1 MNMRIAVLGAGSI
14 GCLVAAKLVES
25 GHDVLVHARG
35 EHGAMLAVSGLEITG
50 LWDYSIS
57 PEQWTVSLD
66 EAGIHPSLEKSFDQ
80 AIITSKATDTESLCK
95 IATMLT
101 DGPVLSLQ
109 NGLGNH
115 ETLQNHFFEN
125 SAVGVTTNA
134 VKRKSPGKIE
144 WVGKGNLVIGGAKGE
159 IFCETLE
166 ILSADYSNDVS
177 SIIWNKL
184 LLNVAINPLAAICG
198 VLNGDLR
205 FEPLLSQSE
214 SVMLEAAKIARMMGI
229 TISDDQELIQNLH
242 SVLDSTAEN
251 ECSMLA
257 DVKAGRVT
265 EIDFLCGQVVLR
277 GEKLGIPTPLNS
289 MLLSQIKSLR

>member
-1 MNMRIAVLGAGSI
+1 MRIAVLGAGSI

-80 AIITSKATDTESLCK
+80 AIITSKAIDTDSLCN

-115 ETLQNHFFEN
+115 EILQDHFFEN

-159 IFCETLE
+159 LFCETLE

-198 VLNGDLR
+198 VLNGELR

-257 DVKAGRVT
+257 DVKAGRET

>member
-1 MNMRIAVLGAGSI
+1 MRIAVLGAGSI

-35 EHGAMLAVSGLEITG
+35 EHGAMLAVSGLEVTG

-80 AIITSKATDTESLCK
+80 AIITSKAIDTDSLCK
-95 IATMLT
+95 IASMLT

-115 ETLQNHFFEN
+115 EILQNHFFEN

-198 VLNGDLR
+198 VLNGELR

-214 SVMLEAAKIARMMGI
+214 SVMLEAAKIARLMGI
-229 TISDDQELIQNLH
+229 SISDDQELIQNLH

-257 DVKAGRVT
+257 DVKAGRET

-277 GEKLGIPTPLNS
+277 GEKLGVPTPLNS
-289 MLLSQIKSLR
+289 MLMSQIKSIR

>member
-1 MNMRIAVLGAGSI
+1 MRIAVLGAGSI

-35 EHGAMLAVSGLEITG
+35 EHGAMLAVSGLEVTG

-80 AIITSKATDTESLCK
+80 AIITSKAIDTESLCK
-95 IATMLT
+95 IASMLT

-115 ETLQNHFFEN
+115 EILQNHFFEN

-144 WVGKGNLVIGGAKGE
+144 WVGKGNLVIGGSKGE

-198 VLNGDLR
+198 ILNGELR

-229 TISDDQELIQNLH
+229 TVSADQELIQNLH

-257 DVKAGRVT
+257 DVKAGRET

>member
-1 MNMRIAVLGAGSI
+1 MRIAVLGAGSI

-80 AIITSKATDTESLCK
+80 AIITSKAIDTDSLCK
-95 IATMLT
+95 IASMLT

-115 ETLQNHFFEN
+115 EILQNHFFEN

-177 SIIWNKL
+177 NIIWNKL

-198 VLNGDLR
+198 VLNGELR

-257 DVKAGRVT
+257 DVKAGRET

>member
-1 MNMRIAVLGAGSI
+1 MRIAVLGAGSI

-35 EHGAMLAVSGLEITG
+35 EHGAMLAVSGLEVTG

-80 AIITSKATDTESLCK
+80 AIITSKAIDTESLCK
-95 IATMLT
+95 IASMLT

-115 ETLQNHFFEN
+115 EILQNHFFEN

-177 SIIWNKL
+177 NIIWNKL

-198 VLNGDLR
+198 VLNGELR

-257 DVKAGRVT
+257 DVKAGRET

-277 GEKLGIPTPLNS
+277 GEKLGIPTPLNT

>member
-50 LWDYSIS
+50 LWNYSVS

-80 AIITSKATDTESLCK
+80 AIITSKAIDTDALCK
-95 IATMLT
+95 IATLLT

-115 ETLQNHFFEN
+115 EILQNHFFEN

-134 VKRKSPGKIE
+134 VKRNSPGKIE
-144 WVGKGNLVIGGAKGE
+144 WVGKGNLVIGGVKAE
-159 IFCETLE
+159 AFCETLQQ
-166 ILSADYSNDVS
+166 LSAEYSGDVS
-177 SIIWNKL
+177 RIIWNKL

-198 VLNGDLR
+198 VLNGELR

-214 SVMLEAAKIARMMGI
+214 STMLEAAKIARMMGI
-229 TISDDQELIQNLH
+229 EISDDQELIQNLH
-242 SVLDSTAEN
+242 SVLDSTADN

-257 DVKAGRVT
+257 DVKAGRET
-265 EIDFLCGQVVLR
+265 EIDFLCGQVVQR
-277 GEKLGIPTPLNS
+277 GERLGVPTPLNS

>member
-1 MNMRIAVLGAGSI
+1 MRIAVLGAGSI

-35 EHGAMLAVSGLEITG
+35 EHGAMLAVSGLEVTG

-80 AIITSKATDTESLCK
+80 AIITSKAIDTESLCK
-95 IATMLT
+95 IASMLT

-115 ETLQNHFFEN
+115 EILQNHFFEN

-177 SIIWNKL
+177 NIIWNKL

-198 VLNGDLR
+198 VLNGELR

-257 DVKAGRVT
+257 DVKAGRET

-277 GEKLGIPTPLNS
+277 GEKSGIPTPLNS

>member
-80 AIITSKATDTESLCK
+80 AIITSKAIDTESLCK
-95 IATMLT
+95 IASMLT

-115 ETLQNHFFEN
+115 EILQNHFFEN

-144 WVGKGNLVIGGAKGE
+144 WVGKGTLVIGGSKGE

-198 VLNGDLR
+198 ILNGELR

-214 SVMLEAAKIARMMGI
+214 SVMLEAAKIARLMGI
-229 TISDDQELIQNLH
+229 SISDDQELIQNLH

-257 DVKAGRVT
+257 DVKAGRET

-277 GEKLGIPTPLNS
+277 GEKLGVPTPLNS
-289 MLLSQIKSLR
+289 MLMSQIKSIR